1 MDTVAILGLP
11 LCNRAWTRQLRP
23 LRRMRGVM
31 TGANAH
37 LFMLMAENTPEGGFL
52 RIHDLHLT
60 QSHLPL
66 FVVPWT
72 LGAWD

>member
-1 MDTVAILGLP
+1 
-11 LCNRAWTRQLRP
+11 
-23 LRRMRGVM
+23 M